1 MTFDRSVVSSTN
13 KTDYN
18 NVTEIYIYNP
28 NPILFDGHNAKHIIY
43 CFKLIYFS
51 FISGIREND
60 LKKCMTDIP
69 VTDGMIELLKYC
81 QDQNYETIIIS
92 DSNSVFID
100 MILENAQLT
109 KMVTKV
115 FTNPAYFDE
124 NGCLKLDYY
133 HTQDWCDLSTVNLC
147 KGHILQGYIQ
157 KRRQEGNQFDFILYV
172 GDGTND
178 LCPSL
183 TLKEQDFVCP
193 RINFRL
199 WKKIQKISAASES
212 EKAKLPRLTANILNW
227 NSGLDVLECLKQLK

>member
-199 WKKIQKISAASES
+199 WKKIQKISTASES

>member
-1 MTFDRSVVSSTN
+1 MVPVV
-13 KTDYN
+13 
-18 NVTEIYIYNP
+18 
-28 NPILFDGHNAKHIIY
+28 
-43 CFKLIYFS
+43 LIYFL

-69 VTDGMIELLKYC
+69 ITDGMIELLKYC

-157 KRRQEGNQFDFILYV
+157 KRKQEGNQFDFILYV

-212 EKAKLPRLTANILNW
+212 EKNKLPRLTANILNW

>member
-1 MTFDRSVVSSTN
+1 MS
-13 KTDYN
+13 
-18 NVTEIYIYNP
+18 I
-28 NPILFDGHNAKHIIY
+28 
-43 CFKLIYFS
+43 KLIYFL

-124 NGCLKLDYY
+124 NGCLKIDYY

-157 KRRQEGNQFDFILYV
+157 KRKQEGNQFDFILYV

-178 LCPSL
+178 LCHLFAQTSIQFKPQL
-183 TLKEQDFVCP
+183 NLKC
-193 RINFRL
+193 RL
-199 WKKIQKISAASES
+199 NSCTFQV
-212 EKAKLPRLTANILNW
+212 ILSVN
-227 NSGLDVLECLKQLK
+227 